1 VHLLFIL
8 SGNLDLTIII
18 EFSRM
23 DILGNHSFKEG
34 SAAPTDLFGFRS
46 KDLGIAKRAR
56 KKLPPVLQTGS
67 L

>member
-8 SGNLDLTIII
+8 SGKLDLTIII

-23 DILGNHSFKEG
+23 DILGNHSFKEA

-46 KDLGIAKRAR
+46 KDLGIAKPA
-56 KKLPPVLQTGS
+56 KKNLLLALQTGS
-67 L
+67 I